1 MSDHFDVLV
10 IGAGVAGMSV
20 VHSLYQSAPGLKVG
34 LVTLQA
40 PGQAGATPWAQGGVA
55 VAWGEDDSPALHTQ
69 DTLAAGAGLCRPE
82 AVDVLTA
89 EGPLRIQELLDMGA
103 HFDTHQDGTLELTR
117 EAAHQRRRVVH
128 AGDASGREMARALAR
143 ALPAS
148 VELIYG
154 QLSRILTQ
162 GSRVVG
168 IQLDGQRS
176 LAAPQVVL
184 ASGGVGQLFAAT
196 TNPAGAEGQ
205 GLALAF
211 EAGAHLRDLEFVQFH
226 PTALAVGSG
235 GSQGGRGGGT
245 LSSSCSPWNTETGAN
260 LPLLTE
266 ALRGEGA
273 RLIDETGEAF
283 MSQYHPAAELAPRDV
298 VAFAL
303 WQHRQRGHQTLLDAR
318 ALPVAERFGQVHALC
333 LKAGF
338 DPATQPLPVT
348 PAVHYHMGG
357 VAVDLWGRTNV
368 QGLWACGEVSSTGVH
383 GANRL
388 ASNSLL
394 EGLVFGH
401 RVGQALTGA
410 DFRQAAFL
418 PAVPQLELRPDPLA
432 MARVREILWSG
443 LGLARSQQGME
454 KGLAALDRLRD
465 RLSGSG
471 STAHTVASLMLRS
484 GLFRQESRGAH
495 RRLDYTQT
503 SPHWAG
509 HTLLVPG
516 QAVQM
521 QSLQAVPATTELL
534 VRSL

>member
-1 MSDHFDVLV
+1 MTTYDVLV
-10 IGAGVAGMSV
+10 IGAGVAGMSAV
-20 VHSLYQSAPGLKVG
+20 RSLYEQAPQLRVG
-34 LVTLQA
+34 LVTLSA

-55 VAWGEDDSPALHTQ
+55 VAWGSDDSPQLHSA
-69 DTLAAGAGLCRPE
+69 DTMAAGAGLCRAE
-82 AVDVLTA
+82 AVDVLTQ
-89 EGPLRIQELLDMGA
+89 EGPRRIQELLDLGA
-103 HFDTHQDGTLELTR
+103 AFDRHADGQLELTR

-128 AGDASGREMARALAR
+128 AGDASGRELARALAR
-143 ALPAS
+143 SLPPTT
-148 VELIYG
+148 ELIYG
-154 QLSRILTQ
+154 QVTRLLTQ

-176 LAAPQVVL
+176 LAASHVVL

-211 EAGAHLRDLEFVQFH
+211 EAGANLRDLEFVQFH
-226 PTALAVGSG
+226 PTALAVPA
-235 GSQGGRGGGT
+235 QGA
-245 LSSSCSPWNTETGAN
+245 S

-273 RLIDETGEAF
+273 RLIDETGQPF
-283 MSQYHPAAELAPRDV
+283 MAQYHPEAELAPRDV

-303 WQHRQRGHQTLLDAR
+303 WQHRQRGHQTLLDVR
-318 ALPVAERFGQVHALC
+318 ALPVAQRFGQVNELC
-333 LKAGF
+333 LAAGF

-357 VAVDLWGRTNV
+357 VEVDLWGRTAVN
-368 QGLWACGEVSSTGVH
+368 GLWACGEVASTGVH

-401 RVGQALTGA
+401 RVGEAVAQA
-410 DFRQAAFL
+410 DFRTVVRL
-418 PAVPQLELRPDPLA
+418 PEIPTVNLRPDPLA

-443 LGLARSQQGME
+443 MGLARSSQGME
-454 KGLAALDRLRD
+454 KGLAALERLRG
-465 RLSGSG
+465 RLAESG
-471 STAHTVASLMLRS
+471 STAATVATLMLRS
-484 GLFRQESRGAH
+484 AAFRQESRGAH
-495 RRLDYTQT
+495 RRLDFTQA
-503 SPHWAG
+503 SPNWAG
-509 HTLLVPG
+509 HTLVVPG
-516 QAVQM
+516 QALAM
-521 QSLQAVPATTELL
+521 QPLAPVAAAQQLL

>member
-1 MSDHFDVLV
+1 MSDRFDVLV

-20 VHSLYQSAPGLKVG
+20 VHSLLHSAPSLKVG
-34 LVTLQA
+34 LVTLQV

-82 AVDVLTA
+82 AVDVLTS
-89 EGPLRIQELLDMGA
+89 EGPQRIQELLDMGA
-103 HFDTHQDGTLELTR
+103 RFDTRSDGTLELTR

-148 VELIYG
+148 VRLIYG
-154 QLSRILTQ
+154 QLTSILTQ

-168 IQLDGQRS
+168 VQLDGQHS

-226 PTALAVGSG
+226 PTALAG
-235 GSQGGRGGGT
+235 GANAS
-245 LSSSCSPWNTETGAN
+245 N

-273 RLIDETGEAF
+273 RLIDETGTAF
-283 MSQYHPAAELAPRDV
+283 MAQYHPAAELAPRDV

-318 ALPVAERFGQVHALC
+318 ALPVAERFAQVHALC
-333 LKAGF
+333 VTAGF
-338 DPATQPLPVT
+338 DPARQPLPVT

-368 QGLWACGEVSSTGVH
+368 PGLWACGEVSSTGVH

-394 EGLVFGH
+394 EGLVFGY
-401 RVGQALTGA
+401 RVGQALTGV
-410 DFRQAAFL
+410 DFRQAGCL
-418 PAVPQLELRPDPLA
+418 PAVPQLELRQDPLA

-454 KGLAALDRLRD
+454 KGLAALERLRA
-465 RLSGSG
+465 RLSACG
-471 STAHTVASLMLRS
+471 STAHTVASLMLSS

-516 QAVQM
+516 QAVRM
-521 QSLQAVPATTELL
+521 QPLQTTFAQEFREDV
-534 VRSL
+534 VRTSV

>member
-1 MSDHFDVLV
+1 MSERFDVLV

-20 VHSLYQSAPGLKVG
+20 VHSLYQRAPQLRVG
-34 LVTLQA
+34 LITLQA

-55 VAWGEDDSPALHTQ
+55 VAWGQDDSPALHTQ
-69 DTLAAGAGLCRPE
+69 DTLAAGAGLCRQD
-82 AVDVLTA
+82 AVDVLTS
-89 EGPLRIQELLDMGA
+89 EGPLRIQELLELGA
-103 HFDTHQDGTLELTR
+103 DFDKQADGSLELTR

-128 AGDASGREMARALAR
+128 CGDASGREMARALAR
-143 ALPAS
+143 ALPEN

-154 QLSRILTQ
+154 QATRILTR

-168 IQLDGQRS
+168 VQLDGQRS
-176 LAAPQVVL
+176 IAAGQVVL

-205 GLALAF
+205 GLALAY

-226 PTALAVGSG
+226 PTALAASG
-235 GSQGGRGGGT
+235 GGQGGG
-245 LSSSCSPWNTETGAN
+245 S

-318 ALPVAERFGQVHALC
+318 QLPVAQRFAQVHALC
-333 LKAGF
+333 QKAGF

-357 VAVDLWGRTNV
+357 VEVDLWGRTNV
-368 QGLWACGEVSSTGVH
+368 NGLWACGEVSSTGVH

-401 RVGQALTGA
+401 RVGEALAGC
-410 DFRQAAFL
+410 DFRQAAAL
-418 PAVPQLELRPDPLA
+418 PQVESVELRQDPLA

-454 KGLAALDRLRD
+454 KALASLERLRE
-465 RLSGSG
+465 RLTACGS
-471 STAHTVASLMLRS
+471 SAYTVASLMLAS
-484 GLFRQESRGAH
+484 GLFRRESRGAH

-503 SPHWAG
+503 SAHWVG
-509 HTLLVPG
+509 HTLQVPG
-516 QAVQM
+516 QAVQL
-521 QSLQAVPATTELL
+521 QSLQAGLVTPDLL
-534 VRSL
+534 ARSL

>member
-1 MSDHFDVLV
+1 MFDRFDVLV

-20 VHSLYQSAPGLKVG
+20 VHSLYQQAPNLKVG

-55 VAWGEDDSPALHTQ
+55 VAWGDDDSPKLHSE
-69 DTLAAGAGLCRPE
+69 DTLAAGAGLCRTE
-82 AVDVLTA
+82 AVEVLTA
-89 EGPLRIQELLDMGA
+89 EGPQRIQELLDMGA
-103 HFDTHQDGTLELTR
+103 HFDTRADGSLELTR

-143 ALPAS
+143 ALPPS

-154 QLSRILTQ
+154 QLTRILTQ
-162 GSRVVG
+162 GSRAVG
-168 IQLDGQRS
+168 VQLDGRRS
-176 LAAPQVVL
+176 LAASQVVL

-226 PTALAVGSG
+226 PTALAV
-235 GSQGGRGGGT
+235 QGTGT
-245 LSSSCSPWNTETGAN
+245 N

-357 VAVDLWGRTNV
+357 VEVDLWGRTHV

-410 DFRQAAFL
+410 DFRQAASL
-418 PAVPQLELRPDPLA
+418 PAAPPVDLRPDPLA

-454 KGLAALDRLRD
+454 KALVALERLRG
-465 RLSGSG
+465 RLASSG
-471 STAHTVASLMLRS
+471 STAHTVASLMLS
-484 GLFRQESRGAH
+484 SALFRQESRGAH

-516 QAVQM
+516 HAVQL
-521 QSLQAVPATTELL
+521 QSLHPSASTPDLL

>member
-1 MSDHFDVLV
+1 MSDQFDVLV

-20 VHSLYQSAPGLKVG
+20 VHTLARLAPSLKVG

-40 PGQAGATPWAQGGVA
+40 PGVAGATPWAQGGVA
-55 VAWGEDDSPALHTQ
+55 VAWGEDDSPALHSE

-82 AVDVLTA
+82 AVEVLTS
-89 EGPLRIQELLDMGA
+89 EGPQRIQELLDMGA
-103 HFDTHQDGTLELTR
+103 RFDAHPDGRLELTR
-117 EAAHQRRRVVH
+117 EAAHQRRRVIH
-128 AGDASGREMARALAR
+128 AGDASGREMARALAS
-143 ALPAS
+143 ALPSS
-148 VELIYG
+148 VSLILG
-154 QLSRILTQ
+154 QLTRILTQ

-168 IQLDGQRS
+168 VQLDGQRS

-184 ASGGVGQLFAAT
+184 ATGGVGQLFAAT

-205 GLALAF
+205 ALALAF

-226 PTALAVGSG
+226 PTALAVSG
-235 GSQGGRGGGT
+235 
-245 LSSSCSPWNTETGAN
+245 EGAN

-283 MSQYHPAAELAPRDV
+283 MGQYHPAAELAPRDV

-303 WQHRQRGHQTLLDAR
+303 WQHRQRGHQTLLDVR

-333 LKAGF
+333 LKAGY
-338 DPATQPLPVT
+338 DPARQPLPVT

-357 VAVDLWGRTNV
+357 VEVDLFGRTAV
-368 QGLWACGEVSSTGVH
+368 PGLWACGEVSSTGVH

-401 RVGQALTGA
+401 RVGQALSGT
-410 DFRQAAFL
+410 DFRPVACL

-432 MARVREILWSG
+432 MARLREILWSG

-454 KGLAALDRLRD
+454 KAAARLDRLRD
-465 RLSGSG
+465 RLNACG
-471 STAHTVASLMLRS
+471 STAHTLASLMLRS

-495 RRLDYTQT
+495 RRLDFTQT
-503 SPHWAG
+503 SPNWVG

-516 QAVQM
+516 QAARVQP
-521 QSLQAVPATTELL
+521 LQPARAAELL

>member
-1 MSDHFDVLV
+1 MSQSYDVLV

-20 VHSLYQSAPGLKVG
+20 VHSLYQQAPNLKVG
-34 LVTLQA
+34 MVTLA
-40 PGQAGATPWAQGGVA
+40 VPGKAGATPWAQGGVA
-55 VAWGEDDSPALHTQ
+55 VAWGDDDSPALHSE

-82 AVDVLTA
+82 AVDVLTQ
-89 EGPLRIQELLDMGA
+89 EGPQRIQELLDMGA
-103 HFDTHQDGTLELTR
+103 HFDCHANGELELTR

-128 AGDASGREMARALAR
+128 AGDASGREMALTLAR
-143 ALPAS
+143 ALPPT

-154 QLSRILTQ
+154 QLTRLITV
-162 GSRVVG
+162 GNRVVG
-168 IQLDGQRS
+168 VQLDGQRS
-176 LAAPQVVL
+176 LAAAQVVL

-211 EAGAHLRDLEFVQFH
+211 EAGASLRDLEFVQFH
-226 PTALAVGSG
+226 PTALAV
-235 GSQGGRGGGT
+235 
-245 LSSSCSPWNTETGAN
+245 PATGAS

-283 MSQYHPAAELAPRDV
+283 MAQYHPAAELAPRDV

-318 ALPVAERFGQVHALC
+318 ALPVAQRFAQVNELC
-333 LKAGF
+333 HKAGF

-357 VAVDLWGRTNV
+357 VEVDLWGRTSV
-368 QGLWACGEVSSTGVH
+368 QGLWACGEVTSTGVH

-401 RVGQALTGA
+401 RVGQALAGC
-410 DFRQAAFL
+410 DFRQVAHL
-418 PAVPQLELRPDPLA
+418 PNVPQVELRADPLA

-454 KGLAALDRLRD
+454 KALTALDRLGA
-465 RLSGSG
+465 RLQASG

-503 SPHWAG
+503 SPNWVG

-516 QAVQM
+516 HAVHL
-521 QSLQAVPATTELL
+521 QSLQPTLPTSDLL
-534 VRSL
+534 VRSV

>member
-1 MSDHFDVLV
+1 MSDRFDVLV

-20 VHSLYQSAPGLKVG
+20 VHSLYQSAPNLRVG
-34 LVTLQA
+34 MVTLQV

-55 VAWGEDDSPALHTQ
+55 VAWGEDDSPKLHSE

-103 HFDTHQDGTLELTR
+103 HFDTHADGTLELTR

-143 ALPAS
+143 ALPAN

-154 QLSRILTQ
+154 QLTRILMQ
-162 GSRVVG
+162 GSKVVG
-168 IQLDGQRS
+168 VQLDGQRS

-226 PTALAVGSG
+226 PTALAV
-235 GSQGGRGGGT
+235 QGA
-245 LSSSCSPWNTETGAN
+245 GAN

-318 ALPVAERFGQVHALC
+318 ALPVAERFAQVNALC

-338 DPATQPLPVT
+338 DPATQALPVT

-357 VAVDLWGRTNV
+357 VEVDLWGRTNV

-418 PAVPQLELRPDPLA
+418 PAVPQIDLRPDPLA

-454 KGLAALDRLRD
+454 KGLAALDRLRE

-516 QAVQM
+516 QAVQI
-521 QSLQAVPATTELL
+521 QSLQPTVATPDLL

>member
-1 MSDHFDVLV
+1 MSDRFDVLV

-20 VHSLYQSAPGLKVG
+20 VHSLQAQAPQLRVG

-55 VAWGEDDSPALHTQ
+55 VAWGQDDSPALHTQ
-69 DTLAAGAGLCRPE
+69 DTLAAGAGLCRQD
-82 AVDVLTA
+82 AVDALTS
-89 EGPLRIQELLDMGA
+89 EGPLRIQELLELGA
-103 HFDTHQDGTLELTR
+103 DFDKHADGTLELTR

-128 AGDASGREMARALAR
+128 CGDASGREMARALAR
-143 ALPAS
+143 ALPES

-154 QLSRILTQ
+154 QLTRILVQ

-168 IQLDGQRS
+168 VQLDGQRS

-205 GLALAF
+205 GLALAY
-211 EAGAHLRDLEFVQFH
+211 EAGAQLRDMEFVQFH
-226 PTALAVGSG
+226 PTALAV
-235 GSQGGRGGGT
+235 QGH
-245 LSSSCSPWNTETGAN
+245 GAN

-283 MSQYHPAAELAPRDV
+283 MAQYHPAAELAPRDV

-318 ALPVAERFGQVHALC
+318 ALPVAQRFGQVHELC

-338 DPATQPLPVT
+338 DPAVQPLPVT

-357 VAVDLWGRTNV
+357 VAVDLWGRTSV

-401 RVGQALTGA
+401 RVGQALADA
-410 DFRQAAFL
+410 DFRQAACL
-418 PAVPQLELRPDPLA
+418 PTAPQVELRQDPLA

-454 KGLAALDRLRD
+454 KALAALERLRD
-465 RLSGSG
+465 RLTACG
-471 STAHTVASLMLRS
+471 STAHTVASLMVSS
-484 GLFRQESRGAH
+484 GLFRRESRGAH

-516 QAVQM
+516 QAVQL
-521 QSLQAVPATTELL
+521 QTLQANLSTPDLL
-534 VRSL
+534 ARSL

>member
-1 MSDHFDVLV
+1 MSDRFDVLV

-20 VHSLYQSAPGLKVG
+20 VHSLYEQAPQLRVG
-34 LVTLQA
+34 MVTLQA

-55 VAWGEDDSPALHTQ
+55 VAWGDDDSPLLHSQ
-69 DTLAAGAGLCRPE
+69 DTLAAGAGLCRRE
-82 AVDVLTA
+82 AVDVLTS
-89 EGPLRIQELLDMGA
+89 EGPQRIQELLDLGA

-128 AGDASGREMARALAR
+128 CGDASGREMARALAR
-143 ALPAS
+143 ALPPG

-154 QLSRILTQ
+154 QLTRIITQ

-168 IQLDGQRS
+168 VQLDGSRS
-176 LAAPQVVL
+176 LASPQVVL
-184 ASGGVGQLFAAT
+184 ATGGVGQLFAAT

-211 EAGAHLRDLEFVQFH
+211 EAGAQLRDLEFVQFH
-226 PTALAVGSG
+226 PTALAV
-235 GSQGGRGGGT
+235 QG
-245 LSSSCSPWNTETGAN
+245 TGAN

-273 RLIDETGEAF
+273 RLIDESGEAF
-283 MSQYHPAAELAPRDV
+283 MSQYHQAAELAPRDV

-333 LKAGF
+333 VKAGF

-357 VAVDLWGRTNV
+357 VEVDLWGRTNV
-368 QGLWACGEVSSTGVH
+368 PGLWACGEVSSTGVH

-401 RVGQALTGA
+401 RVGQALAGA
-410 DFRQAAFL
+410 DFRQATCL
-418 PAVPQLELRPDPLA
+418 PAVPPIELRQDPLA

-454 KGLAALDRLRD
+454 KALAGLERLRP
-465 RLSGSG
+465 RLLACG
-471 STAHTVASLMLRS
+471 STAHTVASLMLSS

-509 HTLLVPG
+509 HTLLAPG
-516 QAVQM
+516 QAAQL
-521 QSLQAVPATTELL
+521 QSLTNKEAVADV
-534 VRSL
+534 VRTSVR